1 MAVGACKNYGQ
12 RGITISDEL
21 MGETFRND
29 EAVTGLNPQRLL
41 PGDQY
46 F

>member
-1 MAVGACKNYGQ
+1 MAVGAGKNDGQ
-12 RGITISDEL
+12 RGITVSDKL
-21 MGETFRND
+21 MGKALRND